1 MGRVDGK
8 VALITGGAGGIG
20 AGTARLLARE
30 GAIVTIADIAPSVQA
45 VADEIGSHAV
55 TLDVTSETQWERAVA
70 EVETKH
76 GGIDVLVNA
85 AGIEGRQMPASVVK
99 TTLEE
104 WRRVHAVN
112 LDGTFLGCRAVL
124 RVMDTQR
131 HGSIVNVGSMASFV
145 GSPFDCAYGSSKAAV
160 QQLTKAVAV
169 WGSRGGKQI
178 RCNSVH
184 PGLVRTPMLRH
195 IVGQL
200 GQDGEDPDAMIDR
213 MARRML
219 PLGAIGEPED
229 VAYQI
234 LYLASDESRHVTGSE
249 FQIDGGWHLKLGPL
263 PEPGPADR
271 AALAAA
277 HATATPGGDR

>member
-1 MGRVDGK
+1 MGRVEGK
-8 VALITGGAGGIG
+8 VALIAGGAGGIG
-20 AGTARLLARE
+20 AATARLLIRE
-30 GAIVTIADIAPSVQA
+30 GAVVVIADVSPGLRAAADSLGCTSVA
-45 VADEIGSHAV
+45 
-55 TLDVTSETQWERAVA
+55 LDVTSEPQWEQAVA
-70 EVETKH
+70 AIEAGH
-76 GGIDVLVNA
+76 GRVDVLVNA
-85 AGIEGRQMPASVVK
+85 AGIEGRQTPSSVVT
-99 TTLEE
+99 TTLED

-124 RVMDTQR
+124 RVMDRQR
-131 HGSIVNVGSMASFV
+131 RGSIVNVGSMASFV
-145 GSPFDCAYGSSKAAV
+145 GSPLDCAYGSSKAAV

-184 PGLVRTPMLRH
+184 PGLIRTPMLRH

-200 GQDGEDPDAMIDR
+200 APDGGDPDAMIDR

-229 VAYQI
+229 VAHQI

-249 FQIDGGWHLKLGPL
+249 FQIDGGWHLRLGPMG
-263 PEPGPADR
+263 EPQAVPAT
-271 AALAAA
+271 AAA
-277 HATATPGGDR
+277 AGEFR